1 MKTDIHPHDQMTLF
15 QKIVARE
22 IPAKIISEDDELI
35 VFHDINPQ
43 APIHV
48 LLVPKKPIPRLAE
61 ATAED
66 GILLGKLLLK
76 AQETAKA
83 LGISQTGFRV
93 VINSGRARRRDGP
106 PFARSSPWRTPAHLA
121 TRVEIVS
128 ALSPRALACKK
139 VCPTNVV

>member
-1 MKTDIHPHDQMTLF
+1 MTLF
-15 QKIVARE
+15 EKIVARE

-48 LLVPKKPIPRLAE
+48 LLVPKKLIPRLAE

-66 GILLGKLLLK
+66 QVLLGKLLLK
-76 AQETAKA
+76 AQETATT

-93 VINSGRARRRDGP
+93 VINSGRHGGETIPHLHLHLLGGRPLAWP
-106 PFARSSPWRTPAHLA
+106 PG
-121 TRVEIVS
+121 
-128 ALSPRALACKK
+128 
-139 VCPTNVV
+139 